1 MRECA
6 VHGVRGD
13 SVSLGV
19 DVDPGVRERPVVRWA
34 AGPECMERGG
44 EQGGPTVG
52 GVRCVGEQRYG
63 GMEWVAGC
71 GGATQA
77 STPTGVV
84 FGGTRDTRCPPG
96 VRVPWEPD
104 RFGLALA
111 THGVRPER
119 LKLIEGV
126 AGG

>member
-34 AGPECMERGG
+34 AGPECMERGV

-52 GVRCVGEQRYG
+52 GVRSAGEQKYG
-63 GMEWVAGC
+63 SMEWVVGC

-77 STPTGVV
+77 STPTGVD
-84 FGGTRDTRCPPG
+84 FGGARDARGPPG
-96 VRVPWEPD
+96 GSVLWEPD
-104 RFGLALA
+104 RFGPALA